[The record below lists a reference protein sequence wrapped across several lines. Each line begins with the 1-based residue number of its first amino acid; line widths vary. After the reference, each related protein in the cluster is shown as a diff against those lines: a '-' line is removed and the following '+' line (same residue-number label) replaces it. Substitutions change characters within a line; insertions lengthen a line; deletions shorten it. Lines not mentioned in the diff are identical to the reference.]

1 MLREGESPHPVPNS
15 RKKNSVGEDNSLE
28 KGVVSILPA
37 ANERS
42 GFVADNVRDF
52 GCFPVKTRHAQ
63 DFEGMRIIWRP
74 GLNFAWVNRESRGTE
89 KGLEAVLCFGDA
101 LWFADNP
108 NVICKRSD
116 QESLHLKTNEGFIR
130 PKSHQ

>member
-1 MLREGESPHPVPNS
+1 MLREGESPHPVPDS
-15 RKKNSVGEDNSLE
+15 RKKNSVCEDNSLE

-63 DFEGMRIIWRP
+63 NLNEDP
-74 GLNFAWVNRESRGTE
+74 DLNFAWVNKE
-89 KGLEAVLCFGDA
+89 KKGPKEVWRQRFTSSMQSGLQTIQTSSANAVTR
-101 LWFADNP
+101 NP
-108 NVICKRSD
+108 FSFRRSL
-116 QESLHLKTNEGFIR
+116 SCAA
-130 PKSHQ
+130 